1 MYTYEYTTLQELAD
15 VARKHGIT
23 LSEAALR
30 HETETSE
37 RTVEEVRETMAERLT
52 VFHESIKSGLEDT
65 DKSVSGLV
73 GGDAAKMVAKGPRLL
88 GTAAHK
94 AATYAV
100 AINEANAKMFK
111 IVACPTAGSCGI
123 LPAAVI
129 AVAETEG
136 FTDDDC
142 LNPLFTAAG
151 IGAVVARNASVAGAV
166 GGCQAE
172 CGSAAAMAAAAVA
185 ELMGGTNDEVLQAF
199 ALAMKNILGLACDP
213 VAGLVE
219 VPCVKRN
226 GVFAV
231 IALTAAEMALA
242 GVRSVIPPDEVI
254 AAMDEIGRLLPVSL
268 KETAD
273 GGLAKTETGKA
284 IAERLS
290 AEVEKSK

>member
-65 DKSVSGLV
+65 GKSVSGLV
-73 GGDAAKMVAKGPRLL
+73 GGDAAKMAAKGPRLL

-172 CGSAAAMAAAAVA
+172 CGCRRC
-185 ELMGGTNDEVLQAF
+185 GTHGRDE
-199 ALAMKNILGLACDP
+199 
-213 VAGLVE
+213 
-219 VPCVKRN
+219 
-226 GVFAV
+226 
-231 IALTAAEMALA
+231 
-242 GVRSVIPPDEVI
+242 
-254 AAMDEIGRLLPVSL
+254 
-268 KETAD
+268 
-273 GGLAKTETGKA
+273 
-284 IAERLS
+284 
-290 AEVEKSK
+290 

>member
-1 MYTYEYTTLQELAD
+1 
-15 VARKHGIT
+15 
-23 LSEAALR
+23 
-30 HETETSE
+30 
-37 RTVEEVRETMAERLT
+37 MAERLN

-65 DKSVSGLV
+65 GKSVSGLV
-73 GGDAAKMVAKGPRLL
+73 GGDAAKMAAKGPRLL

-100 AINEANAKMFK
+100 AI
-111 IVACPTAGSCGI
+111 TAGSCGI

-142 LNPLFTAAG
+142 LNPFFTAAG

-213 VAGLVE
+213 VAGLV
-219 VPCVKRN
+219 
-226 GVFAV
+226 
-231 IALTAAEMALA
+231 
-242 GVRSVIPPDEVI
+242 
-254 AAMDEIGRLLPVSL
+254 
-268 KETAD
+268 
-273 GGLAKTETGKA
+273 
-284 IAERLS
+284 
-290 AEVEKSK
+290 

>member
-1 MYTYEYTTLQELAD
+1 MYTYEYTTLQELAY

-37 RTVEEVRETMAERLT
+37 RTVEEVRETMAERLN

-65 DKSVSGLV
+65 GKSVSGLV
-73 GGDAAKMVAKGPRLL
+73 GGDAAKMAAKGPRLL

-172 CGSAAAMAAAAVA
+172 CGSAAAVA

>member
-1 MYTYEYTTLQELAD
+1 MYTYEYTTLQELAY

-37 RTVEEVRETMAERLT
+37 RTVEEVRETMAERLN

-65 DKSVSGLV
+65 GKSVSGLV
-73 GGDAAKMVAKGPRLL
+73 GGDAAKMAAKGPRLL

-172 CGSAAAMAAAAVA
+172 CGSP
-185 ELMGGTNDEVLQAF
+185 L
-199 ALAMKNILGLACDP
+199 
-213 VAGLVE
+213 
-219 VPCVKRN
+219 RN
-226 GVFAV
+226 SW
-231 IALTAAEMALA
+231 E
-242 GVRSVIPPDEVI
+242 
-254 AAMDEIGRLLPVSL
+254 GRMMRYYKPLPWL
-268 KETAD
+268 
-273 GGLAKTETGKA
+273 
-284 IAERLS
+284 
-290 AEVEKSK
+290 

>member
-1 MYTYEYTTLQELAD
+1 MYTYEYTTLQELAY

-37 RTVEEVRETMAERLT
+37 RTVEEVRETMAERLN

-65 DKSVSGLV
+65 GKSVSGLV
-73 GGDAAKMVAKGPRLL
+73 GGDAAKMAAKGPRLL

-172 CGSAAAMAAAAVA
+172 CGSAAAIA

>member
-65 DKSVSGLV
+65 GKSVSGLV
-73 GGDAAKMVAKGPRLL
+73 GGDAAKMAAKGPRLL

-151 IGAVVARNASVAGAV
+151 IG
-166 GGCQAE
+166 
-172 CGSAAAMAAAAVA
+172 AAAAVA